1 MKIEYSTD
9 NAAFDEELMDEGD
22 RISRDI
28 SGKVREGIVEGGIK
42 DINGNNVGQYFM
54 EEA

>member
-9 NAAFDEELMDEGD
+9 NAAFDEELMDEVD

-42 DINGNNVGQYFM
+42 DINGNTIGHWEV
-54 EEA
+54 